1 METTNAPNSVLNI
14 NKGKN
19 DERYEADMYE
29 VANMLQLVVS
39 IRIPRENKTTDQLQT
54 EKSGPET
61 VNLYIGSEQLRAE
74 GTLLHQQANE
84 NDPVPLS
91 WGQHKQK
98 QCLSARLQQIS
109 RGTW

>member
-1 METTNAPNSVLNI
+1 METPNAPNSLLNI
-14 NKGKN
+14 KKGKD
-19 DERYEADMYE
+19 DERYKADMYE
-29 VANMLQLVVS
+29 VANILQLVVS
-39 IRIPRENKTTDQLQT
+39 IPRENKTTDQLQT

-74 GTLLHQQANE
+74 GTLLHQQPNE

-91 WGQHKQK
+91 WGQHKRK
-98 QCLSARLQQIS
+98 QYVSARLQQIS